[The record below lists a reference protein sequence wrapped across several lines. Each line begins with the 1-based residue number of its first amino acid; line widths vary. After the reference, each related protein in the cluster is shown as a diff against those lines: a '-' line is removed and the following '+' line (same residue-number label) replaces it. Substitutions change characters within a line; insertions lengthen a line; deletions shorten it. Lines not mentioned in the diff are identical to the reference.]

1 MYNAYRTQSKN
12 LLSGIPENIGCLTR
26 LIHLDLHKNRIMHC
40 QF

>member
-1 MYNAYRTQSKN
+1 MLTELNAPKN